1 MERKRKALYTG
12 GFILLLVLSAVSFVM
27 ELSMGSSSIGAFD
40 AVKVLTGGN
49 SDTSAVRIILDIR
62 LPRALAALLL
72 GGMLSVSGFLLQ
84 SFFRNPIAGPFVLG
98 ISSGAKLC
106 VALVMIIAM
115 NSGRMLHSGTAIFA
129 AFAGS
134 LISMLMILLVSGRV
148 KNMAQ
153 LIVTGVMI
161 GYICSAAT
169 ELLVNF
175 ADDANIV
182 NIHNWSMGSFSG
194 ISRDDI
200 KFVFAFALF
209 CVGAAFVM
217 SKPIGAYTL
226 GESYAENMGV
236 NIRIFR
242 VCLILLSSLMSA
254 CVTAFAGPVSF
265 VGVAVPHLTKALFK
279 TARPLVIIPAAFIG
293 GGCFCMG
300 CDLAARLMFS
310 PLELS
315 VSTVTAFFGAP
326 VVIWVLLSREKR
338 RN

>member
-12 GFILLLVLSAVSFVM
+12 GFILLLALSAVLFIM

-49 SDTSAVRIILDIR
+49 SDTSAVRIIMDIR

-106 VALVMIIAM
+106 VAFVMIIAM

-134 LISMLMILLVSGRV
+134 LISMLMILLVSGRI

-194 ISRDDI
+194 ISRADI
-200 KFVFAFALF
+200 KFVFVFTLF

-279 TARPLVIIPAAFIG
+279 TAKPLVIIPAAFIG

-300 CDLAARLMFS
+300 CDLTARLMFS

>member
-12 GFILLLVLSAVSFVM
+12 GFILLLVLSAVLFVM
-27 ELSMGSSSIGAFD
+27 ELSMGSSSIGALD
-40 AVKVLTGGN
+40 AVKVLAGGN
-49 SDTSAVRIILDIR
+49 TDTSAVRIIMDIR

-106 VALVMIIAM
+106 VAFVMIIAM

-194 ISRDDI
+194 ISRADI
-200 KFVFAFALF
+200 KFVFVFTLF

-217 SKPIGAYTL
+217 SKTIGAYTL